1 MTDQQKNAFCVAV
14 EHAIQSNNETELAI
28 GFVMYQ
34 YVRKLT
40 ARQFAELCERNIKG
54 ERFDDMIKES
64 IGDRK

>member
-1 MTDQQKNAFCVAV
+1 MTDTQKNVFCVKV

-28 GFVMYQ
+28 GFVMYE
-34 YVRKLT
+34 YVRKLN

-54 ERFDDMIKES
+54 ERFDDMIKEA